1 MYNTI
6 FYPYLKKNFFCE
18 HLWFQISILQDG
30 RIEPCSCASS
40 QMEPL
45 PPGFSTQ
52 DLKNNEIFSNT
63 RKYLLE
69 KMKAS
74 GKFPKAD
81 KNCFD
86 CCLSCPVAPGQR
98 FHEKNDYYFKYRL
111 MLKRFFKNP
120 LLISKK
126 FNNLR
131 KLISCANKKRIK
143 IDGFPAFANID
154 VSTICNIRCM
164 ECDVGRGKYK
174 YARGFMDFNVYQD
187 ILKEIGP
194 YLFYLELY
202 RYGEPLLHKDI
213 LKMIELAEKQY
224 NILVK
229 ISTNFAMPLSE
240 DFLRRMVKS
249 GLSFLIIGA
258 DDIDQE
264 HYKKY
269 RKGGDVNI
277 VINNLKNLIR
287 AKKEMDTQ
295 SPKIYWQSLIFNFNE
310 HRRDAIEK
318 YVMDLGVNQFTFA
331 SPYLSPANYDL
342 RATSQVIR
350 GGGKNKKTQI
360 LSAKVTP
367 AAIDLA
373 ENFTLE
379 VEVINSAFKNEIPVS
394 GKNSG
399 VRVGIKLADKNKNEL
414 TDFERILF
422 NKPLGPGEN
431 VNLKKEMVFHQ
442 NKNLE
447 KTVFFKIDLVME
459 HQFWFEQ
466 NLEIQSIPYF
476 VEVKINA

>member
-6 FYPYLKKNFFCE
+6 LYPYLKKNFFCE

-111 MLKRFFKNP
+111 ILKRFIENP

-126 FNNLR
+126 LNNLR
-131 KLISCANKKRIK
+131 KLISCANKKRIN

-154 VSTICNIRCM
+154 VSTLCNIRCM
-164 ECDVGRGKYK
+164 ECDVGRGKHK
-174 YARGFMDFNVYQD
+174 HTRGFMDYNVYQD

-194 YLFYLELY
+194 YLLYLELY

-240 DFLRRMVKS
+240 DFLRKIVKS
-249 GLSFLIIGA
+249 GLSFMIIGA

-264 HYKKY
+264 LYKKY
-269 RKGGDVNI
+269 RKGGDVNV

-287 AKKEMDTQ
+287 VKKEMNSQ
-295 SPKIYWQSLIFNFNE
+295 SPDIVWQSLIFNFNE
-310 HRRDAIEK
+310 HRRDTIEK
-318 YVMDLGVNQFTFA
+318 YVMALGVNQFTFV

-342 RATSQVIR
+342 RASSQVVR
-350 GGGKNKKTQI
+350 GGRKNKKTQI

-367 AAIDLA
+367 VAIHMA
-373 ENFTLE
+373 EKFTLE
-379 VEVINSAFKNEIPVS
+379 VEVINSAFKNEIPAS

-399 VRVGIKLADKNKNEL
+399 VRVGIKLADKNKNEI
-414 TDFERILF
+414 TDFERISF
-422 NKPLGPGEN
+422 SKPLRPGEKIF
-431 VNLKKEMVFHQ
+431 LKKEMVFNQ
-442 NKNLE
+442 NKNVE
-447 KTVFFKIDLVME
+447 ETVFFKIDLVME

-466 NLEIQSIPYF
+466 NLEIQSVPYF
-476 VEVKINA
+476 VEVKFND